1 MASIQ
6 TEFQNWYDSSAA
18 IPLHNQN
25 YLLAEA
31 AFHAAWDMAL
41 KSRTP
46 DMKLS
51 SYLDKVAD
59 SLQEQG
65 LTHEAE
71 EIDAISNAIERYS
84 MDSDLLAAAP
94 KEDGPKEDGP
104 KDEEPTEISVETN
117 PVVTSPVDTVLCP
130 YNKPTELKGDDLEVF
145 EEIVKNIIESN
156 GFQDIDIQKPF
167 IVLVRGSGSYIKNA
181 LRNAFPKLRMPKA
194 VAVMRYGTRNCG
206 ICSDDIKAV

>member
-1 MASIQ
+1 MGI
-6 TEFQNWYDSSAA
+6 
-18 IPLHNQN
+18 
-25 YLLAEA
+25 
-31 AFHAAWDMAL
+31 
-41 KSRTP
+41 
-46 DMKLS
+46 S

-71 EIDAISNAIERYS
+71 ELDAISNAIERYS

-94 KEDGPKEDGP
+94 KEDGPKDDKPSKDDGP
-104 KDEEPTEISVETN
+104 VDEEPTEISVETN
-117 PVVTSPVDTVLCP
+117 PVTTSPIDTVLCP

-145 EEIVKNIIESN
+145 EEVVKNIIESN
-156 GFQDIDIQKPF
+156 GFKDIDIQKPF